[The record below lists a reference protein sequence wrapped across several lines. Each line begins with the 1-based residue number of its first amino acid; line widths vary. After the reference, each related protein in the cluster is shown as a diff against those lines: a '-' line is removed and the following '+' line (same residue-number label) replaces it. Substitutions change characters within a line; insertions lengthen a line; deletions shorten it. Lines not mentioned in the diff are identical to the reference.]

1 MVDLTDG
8 QIIIILTVITVFLTL
23 FLIIQAWRYQK
34 KKKLLFLLDQSLSLV
49 KIKESYRDRIKVSY
63 NDIIVD
69 DLSLAQVIIRN
80 SGNSSILKENIKAP
94 IKFKFDIGTKVIDA
108 KVIDMKP
115 DGIIF
120 NINKQS
126 DNEFYGDFELLNQG
140 YEVKLQF
147 VCIGGGSKSPEIDAS
162 MIADTQIK
170 ISSYKEYL
178 EEKDAYKGILFFI
191 STSFLGIGS
200 IWLTTLTKN
209 PYSIVFLGLIGI
221 VFLILSTGYI
231 IYYIWQRI
239 IKSIFLFIFKR
250 KSLH

>member
-8 QIIIILTVITVFLTL
+8 QIIIILAVITVFLTL
-23 FLIIQAWRYQK
+23 FLIIQAWRYHK
-34 KKKLLFLLDQSLSLV
+34 KRKLLFLLDKSLSLV

-69 DLSLAQVIIRN
+69 DLSLTQVIIRN

-108 KVIDMKP
+108 KIIDMKP
-115 DGIIF
+115 NGIIF

-140 YEVKLQF
+140 YEIKLQF

-162 MIADTQIK
+162 MIADTQIN
-170 ISSYKEYL
+170 ISSYEEYL
-178 EEKDAYKGILFFI
+178 EEKNIYKGII
-191 STSFLGIGS
+191 YIIIVPFLGIGL
-200 IWLTTLTKN
+200 ILLTTLTKN
-209 PYSIVFLGLIGI
+209 PYIILPSGIIGI
-221 VFLILSTGYI
+221 LLVILSVVYM
-231 IYYIWQRI
+231 IYFIWQRI
-239 IKSIFLFIFKR
+239 KYIYIIIFKK
-250 KSLH
+250 KSQN